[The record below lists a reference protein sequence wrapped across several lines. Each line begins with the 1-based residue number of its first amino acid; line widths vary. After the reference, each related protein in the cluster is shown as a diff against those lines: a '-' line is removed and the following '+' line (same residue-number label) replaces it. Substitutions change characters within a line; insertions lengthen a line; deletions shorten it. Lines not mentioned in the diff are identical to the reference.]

1 MIVQRKISDI
11 KGNGEE
17 KKSKLVGKSKPM
29 LTV

>member
-17 KKSKLVGKSKPM
+17 NNSKLVGKSKPM